1 MQFEIFKF
9 DTVASTND
17 VAMDLI
23 KDKKKEAGFVYADI
37 QTHGRG
43 TKGRKW
49 ISEMGNLFVSIF
61 FPLKSKFPPF
71 NEFSIINPVII
82 SEIIYNFCN
91 DCKISFKW
99 PNDILLNNKK
109 VCGILQEVITLNNKT
124 FLLIGVGIN
133 TISNPEIYKDYD
145 ATNILKE
152 TKKKPPIGKIIN
164 MLIEAYEKFFIQLKS
179 YSFIKYKTKVK
190 IMSTN

>member
-82 SEIIYNFCN
+82 SNVIKKFCTN
-91 DCKISFKW
+91 KQISFKW
-99 PNDILLNNKK
+99 PNDIFINGRKI
-109 VCGILQEVITLNNKT
+109 CGILQEVITSKEKK
-124 FLLIGVGIN
+124 FLIIGVGIN
-133 TISNPEIYKDYD
+133 IISNPKINNNYE
-145 ATNILKE
+145 ATNIFFE
-152 TKKKPPIGKIIN
+152 SNQKPKTQE
-164 MLIEAYEKFFIQLKS
+164 LIKLLVKSYEKFFIEIETYNFMNFKAQADQMS
-179 YSFIKYKTKVK
+179 VK
-190 IMSTN
+190 